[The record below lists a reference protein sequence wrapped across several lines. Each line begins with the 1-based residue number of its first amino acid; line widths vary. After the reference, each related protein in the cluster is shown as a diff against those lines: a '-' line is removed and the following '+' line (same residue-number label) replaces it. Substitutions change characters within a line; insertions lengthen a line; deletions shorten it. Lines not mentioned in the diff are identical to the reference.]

1 MGEDVERRKF
11 TRQDRHEFRQKVQ
24 DCLDALAIMLADETF
39 HVGEPQIGMEI
50 ELNLVDDDMEPSMA
64 NAAVL
69 DAIADPDYQ
78 TELGQ
83 FNIEINVDP
92 RPLRGASIA
101 ELETDLRRSLNAA
114 DERARTSGSRLAMIG
129 MLPTLDEEHFE
140 HRWLSANPR
149 YDLLN
154 QQIFAARGE
163 DIELKIGG
171 VRLPGAAAA
180 EDLDIVTDT
189 ILPEAACTSVQLHLQ
204 VAP

>member
-11 TRQDRHEFRQKVQ
+11 TRQDRHQFRQKVQ

-39 HVGEPQIGMEI
+39 QVGEPQIGMEI
-50 ELNLVDDDMEPSMA
+50 ELNLVDEDMAPSMA
-64 NAAVL
+64 NAEVL

-92 RPLRGASIA
+92 RPLRGSSIA

-114 DERARTSGSRLAMIG
+114 DERARGSGSRLAMIG
-129 MLPTLDEEHFE
+129 MLPTLTKEHFE

-154 QQIFAARGE
+154 QQISGLFVIYVVSM
-163 DIELKIGG
+163 DMMN
-171 VRLPGAAAA
+171 VN
-180 EDLDIVTDT
+180 
-189 ILPEAACTSVQLHLQ
+189 SSFNSFYHLNQ
-204 VAP
+204 DF

>member
-24 DCLDALAIMLADETF
+24 DCLDALAVMLADETF

-92 RPLRGASIA
+92 RR
-101 ELETDLRRSLNAA
+101 TNAPA
-114 DERARTSGSRLAMIG
+114 
-129 MLPTLDEEHFE
+129 P
-140 HRWLSANPR
+140 P
-149 YDLLN
+149 
-154 QQIFAARGE
+154 
-163 DIELKIGG
+163 
-171 VRLPGAAAA
+171 
-180 EDLDIVTDT
+180 
-189 ILPEAACTSVQLHLQ
+189 
-204 VAP
+204 VAVWP